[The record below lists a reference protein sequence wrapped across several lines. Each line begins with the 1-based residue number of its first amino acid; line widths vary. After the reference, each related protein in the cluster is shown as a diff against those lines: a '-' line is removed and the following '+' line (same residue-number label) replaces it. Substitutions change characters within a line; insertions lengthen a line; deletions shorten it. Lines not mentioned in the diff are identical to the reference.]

1 MYADYSSTD
10 SYLHDQKHIKLS
22 FLTYSEIM
30 HLEKHLA
37 QSMHSINSYYLFMLL
52 LASTT
57 SHIYTVLKSH
67 YSILSDENSVSHA
80 STSLHICFGHLLS
93 TMIKLYTAAEYLKP
107 CKLSEE
113 KVT

>member
-22 FLTYSEIM
+22 FLNYSELM

-52 LASTT
+52 PSSYNIPHIHSTE
-57 SHIYTVLKSH
+57 V
-67 YSILSDENSVSHA
+67 SILHS
-80 STSLHICFGHLLS
+80 FR
-93 TMIKLYTAAEYLKP
+93 
-107 CKLSEE
+107 
-113 KVT
+113 

>member
-22 FLTYSEIM
+22 FLNYSELT

-52 LASTT
+52 PSSYNIPYIHST
-57 SHIYTVLKSH
+57 
-67 YSILSDENSVSHA
+67 EVSL
-80 STSLHICFGHLLS
+80 LHSFR
-93 TMIKLYTAAEYLKP
+93 
-107 CKLSEE
+107 
-113 KVT
+113 

>member
-10 SYLHDQKHIKLS
+10 TYMTKNIKLS
-22 FLTYSEIM
+22 FLTCSEIM

-52 LASTT
+52 PSSYNIPHIHSTEV
-57 SHIYTVLKSH
+57 SLLHSLFQMR
-67 YSILSDENSVSHA
+67 ILISHA

-107 CKLSEE
+107 CILSEE

>member
-67 YSILSDENSVSHA
+67 YSILSDENSRLSC
-80 STSLHICFGHLLS
+80 LHI
-93 TMIKLYTAAEYLKP
+93 TAYMFWSP
-107 CKLSEE
+107 FIYYD
-113 KVT
+113 